1 MNKNEKKAVAYSVL
15 AHIRNNGKLIEGPLD
30 YFVPLV
36 KRALNSMCLKG
47 TRQGLS
53 TIDINTEIFNLF
65 SLDMPI
71 SVLNKILK
79 KIEIESNEGGVE
91 NFKLFNDNSYRI
103 KNYFFSDYEE
113 DFQQKSKEI
122 IKLEGLFKQYCQ
134 INNLEDYKE
143 YSIVSFIEKNKINLS
158 KYLSDD
164 KIESRNHFSA
174 EARFVSHFKNLP
186 EVFDLIKNI
195 YLGSIITSYLEYQVT
210 EKPKDNIELLLDTNF
225 IISLIDLNTPES
237 TKTCNK
243 LVEIAFSRGY
253 KFTIL
258 KDTIDEVKALL
269 YKKAENHANSTMIR
283 YINPEDILNACERK
297 KLNPNDLERIA
308 DNIEKELAKYQF
320 YTIPYTETLKNKARN
335 SIEYQQL
342 KEVRNS
348 PISALHDATA
358 ITYIKDKRG
367 KKIKKFEEAN
377 SWFVN
382 NSINN
387 EDNNDSIYNNEF
399 LKETIRADEL
409 LNILWLSNPNLKSE
423 LNDNEFLEIGL
434 NSMISISLNN
444 SLPKVSIIKELE
456 ENIHKYSNSEITEK
470 DILNLS
476 TRIVNQQI
484 KNIQQINE
492 LATDDTRDEFV
503 KKIKEESNK
512 QEKIEE
518 EKNRKL
524 SSLFY
529 KLENKINS
537 YDEEIESSKLISN
550 SLSYENSELGIANK
564 QLSKENEDLLLQNR
578 KLKIAIAIKKWRNN
592 SIYLLIISL
601 GLLAIFLILLGFF
614 SNWNFE
620 KFIEILKKF
629 KENIILSSL
638 VTFLWSVFTVFVLV
652 NIYNRFYNESNIK
665 AFKDNLDLK

>member
-1 MNKNEKKAVAYSVL
+1 MHY
-15 AHIRNNGKLIEGPLD
+15 
-30 YFVPLV
+30 
-36 KRALNSMCLKG
+36 
-47 TRQGLS
+47 GL
-53 TIDINTEIFNLF
+53 
-65 SLDMPI
+65 
-71 SVLNKILK
+71 
-79 KIEIESNEGGVE
+79 
-91 NFKLFNDNSYRI
+91 
-103 KNYFFSDYEE
+103 
-113 DFQQKSKEI
+113 
-122 IKLEGLFKQYCQ
+122 
-134 INNLEDYKE
+134 
-143 YSIVSFIEKNKINLS
+143 
-158 KYLSDD
+158 
-164 KIESRNHFSA
+164 
-174 EARFVSHFKNLP
+174 
-186 EVFDLIKNI
+186 
-195 YLGSIITSYLEYQVT
+195 
-210 EKPKDNIELLLDTNF
+210 
-225 IISLIDLNTPES
+225 
-237 TKTCNK
+237 
-243 LVEIAFSRGY
+243 
-253 KFTIL
+253 
-258 KDTIDEVKALL
+258 
-269 YKKAENHANSTMIR
+269 
-283 YINPEDILNACERK
+283 
-297 KLNPNDLERIA
+297 
-308 DNIEKELAKYQF
+308 
-320 YTIPYTETLKNKARN
+320 
-335 SIEYQQL
+335 
-342 KEVRNS
+342 
-348 PISALHDATA
+348 
-358 ITYIKDKRG
+358 TYIKDKRG

-492 LATDDTRDEFV
+492 LATNDTRDEFV
-503 KKIKEESNK
+503 QKIKEESNK

-518 EKNRKL
+518 EKNKKL

-578 KLKIAIAIKKWRNN
+578 KLKIAIAIKKWRNK

-620 KFIEILKKF
+620 KI
-629 KENIILSSL
+629 
-638 VTFLWSVFTVFVLV
+638 
-652 NIYNRFYNESNIK
+652 
-665 AFKDNLDLK
+665 